1 MKYNERILE
10 KFNYG
15 KSLFPDDLL
24 DKVTDLILNQKTLS
38 ANLVQ
43 KVLLD
48 HNCNPDLIEEAI
60 EEYNKRFMKLLSG
73 IIKKIV

>member
-1 MKYNERILE
+1 MKYNGRILE